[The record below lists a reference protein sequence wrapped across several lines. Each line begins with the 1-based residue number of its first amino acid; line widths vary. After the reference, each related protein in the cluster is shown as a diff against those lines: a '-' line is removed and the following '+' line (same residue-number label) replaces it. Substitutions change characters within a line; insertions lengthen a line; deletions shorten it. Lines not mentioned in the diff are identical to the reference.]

1 MIRVL
6 HVCSEVYPL
15 LKTGGLADVAGSL
28 PPALARHDGDV
39 RILVPGFPAI
49 TDGLPS
55 PRLVAE
61 VPARFGASAV
71 RLYLADFPDTAGIKI
86 YFIDAPG
93 LYDRPGNP
101 YSDALGKDY
110 ADNHRRFALLGW
122 MAAQLAQ
129 GIDPSWGPQVVHGH
143 DWHAGLA
150 PAYLRAAEHRL
161 GRKLAGTVFTIHNLA
176 YQGVFA
182 PYAFGELDLPD
193 YFFNMHGLEF
203 HGQISFM
210 KAGLFYSDKLT
221 TVSPTYAR
229 EIQGAEQGCGLQGLL
244 NTRSADLHG
253 ILNGVDPLVWNP
265 ATDPAIA
272 SNYDAKSLE
281 RKLICKRVLQEECG
295 LNVQNDAPLFTVVS
309 RITEQKGLNLVQA
322 GLHDIV
328 QRGGQLVLLGAGDAA
343 MEETF
348 KKAAQAHPHSVS
360 VHIGYDERRSHRLIA
375 GGDVILV
382 PSRFEPCGLTQLY
395 GLAYG
400 TLPLV
405 RRVGG
410 LADSVVDCTLE
421 NIAEGTA
428 TGFVFD
434 HFDSQSFNTAV
445 RRAFALYDRK
455 DDWLRVQQAGMRQEF
470 NWDVAAKAF
479 MSLYRQVAA

>member
-1 MIRVL
+1 MIRAL

-15 LKTGGLADVAGSL
+15 LKTGGLADVAGAL

-49 TDGLPS
+49 SAGFTNAH
-55 PRLVAE
+55 LVAE

-71 RLYLADFPDTAGIKI
+71 RLHGADFADAGIRA
-86 YFIDAPG
+86 YFIEAPG
-93 LYDRPGNP
+93 LFDRPGNP
-101 YSDALGKDY
+101 YLDAQGREY

-129 GIDPSWGPQVVHGH
+129 GIDPAWAPQVVHGH

-161 GRKLAGTVFTIHNLA
+161 GRKLAGSIFTIHNLA

-182 PYAFGELDLPD
+182 PYTFGELDLPD

-229 EIQGAEQGCGLQGLL
+229 EIQGAEQGCGMQGLL
-244 NTRSADLHG
+244 GARAADLHG

-265 ATDPAIA
+265 ATDKLIA
-272 SNYDAKSLE
+272 ANYDAQSLARKSIC
-281 RKLICKRVLQEECG
+281 RKALQEEAG
-295 LNVQNDAPLFTVVS
+295 LAVRDDAPLFTVVS
-309 RITEQKGLNLVQA
+309 RITEQKGLNLVLA

-328 QRGGQLVLLGAGDAA
+328 QRGGQFVLLGSGDAA
-343 MEETF
+343 MEAAF
-348 KKAAQAHPHSVS
+348 KEAARAHPKSVS
-360 VHIGYDERRSHRLIA
+360 VHIGYDEHRSHRLIA
-375 GGDVILV
+375 GADVILV

-405 RRVGG
+405 RKVGG
-410 LADSVVDCTLE
+410 LADTVVDSSLE
-421 NIAEGTA
+421 NLAEGTA

-434 HFDSQSFNTAV
+434 DFDNQSFNTAI
-445 RRAFALYDRK
+445 RRAFALFDRK
-455 DDWLRVQQAGMRQEF
+455 DDWMAVQRSGMRQEF

-479 MSLYRQVAA
+479 MSLYRQIAA